1 MPIKVSDI
9 TILNVEDYDSSREAT
24 SELLRREG
32 FAVVEAASGTE
43 ALRLAKAAPAH
54 LVLLDVK
61 LPDMSGH
68 EVCRRLKAD
77 HITSA
82 IPVLQISGSFVT
94 GEDRVRGL
102 ESGAD
107 AYLVKPVEA
116 QELVATI
123 RALLR
128 MREAEEARRESEAR
142 YQLLFEGNSLPTFIF
157 DLETLE
163 LLAVNEAAVRH
174 YGFEREEFL
183 AMTIKDLRPSR
194 DLPGIEDYLS
204 SSPNTVPNA
213 AQWSHLKRDGTII
226 EVEIVWHELIFRGR
240 HAFLMLAKDVTER
253 KQAREAL
260 QESEQRFRMMADTA
274 PVMIWV
280 SGTDKQCT
288 FFNKPWLDFTGRSME
303 QQLDSG
309 WIEGVHPHDHELFL
323 TGYNTA
329 FDARQRFSL
338 ECRLRREDGEYR
350 WVLNEGIPRFSADG
364 RFAGYIGSCI
374 DITERK
380 RAEAD
385 REELL
390 GKEQRAREDAQAAN
404 RAKDEF
410 LAVVSHELR
419 APLNAMLG
427 WARIL
432 RSTRI
437 DEATT
442 AHAIEIIERSA
453 RTQSK
458 LIEDLLDTARIVS
471 GKLRLDIQPVD
482 LTAVI
487 EDAVEVLHPAAQAKG
502 IPIQMTLD
510 GGREVITGDP
520 DRLQQIVWNILS
532 NAIKFTPHGGTVEV
546 RLQRADPHV
555 RVTVSDNGKGIG
567 VEYLP
572 YIFDRFRQVDSS
584 STRRHGGLG
593 LGLSLVRHLVEL
605 HGGTVYA
612 ESPGEGQG
620 ATFTVNLPLRAV
632 RVVPADGESFGYGP
646 PGGAWALDGVWV
658 LVVDDEADARE
669 LVTTLLEQHG
679 ASVTAVASAAEALA
693 ALTDG
698 EADRKPDV
706 LVSDISMPDVDGYA
720 LIRRVRELAPSE
732 GAGIPAIALTAYG
745 RSIDRIRALSAGFQ
759 MHMPKPVEPAEL
771 ITIVASLTGRAG
783 KGKGA

>member
-1 MPIKVSDI
+1 
-9 TILNVEDYDSSREAT
+9 
-24 SELLRREG
+24 
-32 FAVVEAASGTE
+32 
-43 ALRLAKAAPAH
+43 
-54 LVLLDVK
+54 
-61 LPDMSGH
+61 
-68 EVCRRLKAD
+68 
-77 HITSA
+77 
-82 IPVLQISGSFVT
+82 VT

-123 RALLR
+123 KALLR

-142 YQLLFEGNSLPTFIF
+142 YQLLFEGNSLPTFIL

-183 AMTIKDLRPSR
+183 AMTIKDLRASK
-194 DLPGIEDYLS
+194 DVAGIEDYLS
-204 SSPNTVPNA
+204 SGPDAVPNA
-213 AQWSHLKRDGTII
+213 AHWSHLKKDGTII
-226 EVEIVWHELIFRGR
+226 DIEIVWHELIFRGR
-240 HAFLMLAKDVTER
+240 HAFLLLAKDITER

-260 QESEQRFRMMADTA
+260 QESEERFRMMADTA

-280 SGTDKQCT
+280 SGTDKRCN

-303 QQLDSG
+303 RQMSSG
-309 WIEGVHPHDHELFL
+309 WIEGIHPDDYEQCL
-323 TGYNTA
+323 TDYNAA
-329 FDARQRFSL
+329 FDARRRFSL
-338 ECRLRREDGEYR
+338 ECRYQRKDGEYR

-453 RTQSK
+453 RNQSK

-502 IPIQMTLD
+502 ILIQMSLD
-510 GGREVITGDP
+510 VGREVITGDP
-520 DRLQQIVWNILS
+520 DRLQQIVWNLLS
-532 NAIKFTPHGGTVEV
+532 NAIKFTPHGGTVEI

-555 RVTVSDNGKGIG
+555 RLTVSDTGKG
-567 VEYLP
+567 VSFEYLP

-605 HGGTVYA
+605 HGGTVYC

-632 RVVPADGESFGYGP
+632 RVMTPDNEAFGYGP
-646 PGGAWALDGVWV
+646 PGGAWTLEGVRV

-669 LVTTLLEQHG
+669 LVTTLLEQYG
-679 ASVTAVASAAEALA
+679 ATVTAVGSAVEALA
-693 ALTDG
+693 ALTDAP
-698 EADRKPDV
+698 ADRKSHV

-720 LIRRVRELAPSE
+720 LIRRVRELAPDECSN
-732 GAGIPAIALTAYG
+732 IPAIALTAYG